1 VHNLVIGMF
10 LTECYSS
17 GSCFLQLL
25 LLGGGRALGW
35 GGGTGNS
42 GYWNRRVLKRV
53 GAERVGGGRV
63 SAEKGGH

>member
-1 VHNLVIGMF
+1 MHNLVIGMF

-35 GGGTGNS
+35 GEALEIAGIGTG
-42 GYWNRRVLKRV
+42 
-53 GAERVGGGRV
+53 EC
-63 SAEKGGH
+63 